1 MRERICSRASSTVS
15 IRRYS
20 TPRCSTLEGPRSG
33 VVEQG
38 CAPLPRALRAP
49 NGAGELV
56 TGVRQ
61 VDDGLELAEE
71 PAPGEHEER
80 EEPGRDREVAGA
92 EREPSAR
99 GHRREDDE
107 DTLEEDR
114 NETEHG
120 DHDQRRVPLGRPAGE
135 ALEQIRERDQPADD
149 QHEPRQREP
158 RLGEEAREKEAR
170 DRKSTRLNSSHTVIS
185 YA

>member
-1 MRERICSRASSTVS
+1 MRERICSSASSTVS

-38 CAPLPRALRAP
+38 CAPLARALRAP

-71 PAPGEHEER
+71 PAPGEDEER

-92 EREPSAR
+92 ER
-99 GHRREDDE
+99 
-107 DTLEEDR
+107 
-114 NETEHG
+114 
-120 DHDQRRVPLGRPAGE
+120 
-135 ALEQIRERDQPADD
+135 DQPADD
-149 QHEPRQREP
+149 QHEPRQR
-158 RLGEEAREKEAR
+158 
-170 DRKSTRLNSSHTVIS
+170 
-185 YA
+185 